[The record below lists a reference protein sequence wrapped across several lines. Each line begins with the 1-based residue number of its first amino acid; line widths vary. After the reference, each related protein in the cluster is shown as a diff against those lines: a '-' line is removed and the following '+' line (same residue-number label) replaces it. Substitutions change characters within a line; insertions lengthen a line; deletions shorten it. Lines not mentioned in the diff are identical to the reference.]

1 MIQIAYFNGKR
12 SALYAE
18 DPAELDVKIDQ
29 NRKDFGLDR
38 HGYFTVHEF
47 EALIEAPEDEVDI

>member
-18 DPAELDVKIDQ
+18 DPVELDAKIDQ
-29 NRKDFGLDR
+29 NRKDFELDLY
-38 HGYFTVHEF
+38 GKFTVHEF

>member
-1 MIQIAYFNGKR
+1 MQVAYFNGKR

-18 DPAELDVKIDQ
+18 DPAELDAIIDQ
-29 NRKDFGLDR
+29 RRNDFELDLY
-38 HGYFTVHEF
+38 GKFTVHEF